1 MCRPHMHET
10 QVKPHLQCGTDPTM
24 IRAWSDHDPSMIR
37 PHTRPSRTRRT
48 AEVDHRGSGTDFVWK
63 NLGFRASAISQK
75 RISCE
80 TSFKTPSATHPPA
93 PLAIP
98 FTLRERSYSCKSQWN
113 SVDRT
118 CTKHRWN
125 PIYNAEPIRTWSAHD
140 PNMIRPHTRPSRTR
154 RTAEVDH
161 RGSGTD
167 FVWKNI
173 GFRASAISQ
182 KRISCETSFKTPSA
196 TPPPAPLAMPFPLRE
211 RSYSCKSQWNSIGNS
226 STSTTCN
233 PIYIAGT
240 ILQLQITM
248 EFCRPHMHETQ
259 VKPHLQ
265 CGTDPNM
272 IRPWSE
278 HDPTTHETVSHP
290 SHRRGR
296 SSRFGDG
303 LCMEK
308 HRVSCICYLSK
319 THFVR
324 DFLQN
329 SIGNSSTSTTCN
341 AICIAGTILQLQI
354 TMEFHRQ
361 LIHQHHLQ
369 SHLHCGNDPTVANHN
384 GILSTA
390 HARNTGETPFT
401 MRNRSE
407 HDPPMIRP
415 HTRPSRTRRTA
426 EVDHRGSG
434 TDFVWKN
441 IGFRASAL
449 SKTHFVRDFLQNS
462 IGNSSTSTTCNAICI
477 AGTILQLCK
486 SQWNS
491 IGNSSTSTTCNPIY
505 IAGTILQLQIT
516 MEFCRPHM
524 HETQVKP
531 HLQCGT
537 DPNMIRPWS
546 EHDPTTHET
555 VSHPSHRRGRSSRF
569 GDGLCMEKHKVS
581 CICYLSK
588 THFVRDFLQ
597 KSNLKMSFTIN
608 SVPH

>member
-1 MCRPHMHET
+1 MEFHRQLIHQH
-10 QVKPHLQCGTDPTM
+10 HLQSHLHCGNDPTVTNHNGILSTAHARNTGETPFTM
-24 IRAWSDHDPSMIR
+24 RNRSDHDPS
-37 PHTRPSRTRRT
+37 
-48 AEVDHRGSGTDFVWK
+48 
-63 NLGFRASAISQK
+63 
-75 RISCE
+75 
-80 TSFKTPSATHPPA
+80 
-93 PLAIP
+93 
-98 FTLRERSYSCKSQWN
+98 
-113 SVDRT
+113 
-118 CTKHRWN
+118 
-125 PIYNAEPIRTWSAHD
+125 
-140 PNMIRPHTRPSRTR
+140 MIRPHTRPSRTR

-196 TPPPAPLAMPFPLRE
+196 TPPPAPLAMPFALWE

-259 VKPHLQ
+259 VKSHLQ
-265 CGTDPNM
+265 CGTDPTM
-272 IRPWSE
+272 IRAWSE

-354 TMEFHRQ
+354 TMEF
-361 LIHQHHLQ
+361 
-369 SHLHCGNDPTVANHN
+369 
-384 GILSTA
+384 
-390 HARNTGETPFT
+390 
-401 MRNRSE
+401 
-407 HDPPMIRP
+407 
-415 HTRPSRTRRTA
+415 
-426 EVDHRGSG
+426 
-434 TDFVWKN
+434 
-441 IGFRASAL
+441 
-449 SKTHFVRDFLQNS
+449 
-462 IGNSSTSTTCNAICI
+462 
-477 AGTILQLCK
+477 
-486 SQWNS
+486 
-491 IGNSSTSTTCNPIY
+491 
-505 IAGTILQLQIT
+505 
-516 MEFCRPHM
+516 CRPHM

-531 HLQCGT
+531 HF
-537 DPNMIRPWS
+537 RAWS

-569 GDGLCMEKHKVS
+569 GDGLCMEKHRVS

-608 SVPH
+608 SFSH